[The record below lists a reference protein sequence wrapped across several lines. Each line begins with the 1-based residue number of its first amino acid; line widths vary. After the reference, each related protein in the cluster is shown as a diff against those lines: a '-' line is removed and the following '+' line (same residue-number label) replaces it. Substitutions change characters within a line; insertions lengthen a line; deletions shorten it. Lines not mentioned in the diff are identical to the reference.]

1 MSLGASSAGVTAN
14 RELWVRHP
22 PGRNRLRLRQ
32 FVEDEATK
40 PFFNGE
46 PDMRNRRCLKV
57 GAAALLAVSALIGAT
72 KAGSYYYRQ
81 YYGGWNYYPQYGYY
95 YNTYHYQP
103 YENYEGYN
111 YHYSIY
117 YPSYPNYV
125 YYYNP
130 YQHQYWGRLD
140 IKGKPGHQYSL
151 LAQQDRKKSLKDI
164 PESAFPEAGKM
175 PPIPES
181 KDGTPMEAV
190 RDLPKPGT
198 GSGPSLPGP

>member
-1 MSLGASSAGVTAN
+1 MSLGASSAGETAN

-22 PGRNRLRLRQ
+22 PGRNRFRLPL
-32 FVEDEATK
+32 FVEEGATK

-46 PDMRNRRCLKV
+46 PSMRNRRCLKV

-111 YHYSIY
+111 YH
-117 YPSYPNYV
+117 
-125 YYYNP
+125 
-130 YQHQYWGRLD
+130 
-140 IKGKPGHQYSL
+140 
-151 LAQQDRKKSLKDI
+151 
-164 PESAFPEAGKM
+164 
-175 PPIPES
+175 
-181 KDGTPMEAV
+181 
-190 RDLPKPGT
+190 
-198 GSGPSLPGP
+198 

>member
-1 MSLGASSAGVTAN
+1 
-14 RELWVRHP
+14 
-22 PGRNRLRLRQ
+22 
-32 FVEDEATK
+32 
-40 PFFNGE
+40 
-46 PDMRNRRCLKV
+46 MRKARVLKV
-57 GAAALLAVSALIGAT
+57 VAGALLAVAALIGAT

-81 YYGGWNYYPQYGYY
+81 YYGGWHYYPQYGYY

-103 YENYEGYN
+103 YENYDGYN

-140 IKGKPGHQYSL
+140 MKGKPGHQYSL
-151 LAQQDRKKSLKDI
+151 LAPQDRKKSLKEI
-164 PESAFPEAGKM
+164 PEKAFPEAGKM

-181 KDGTPMEAV
+181 KDGMSMEPV
-190 RDLPKPGT
+190 RNLPKPGT
-198 GSGPSLPGP
+198 ESGPGLPDPEK